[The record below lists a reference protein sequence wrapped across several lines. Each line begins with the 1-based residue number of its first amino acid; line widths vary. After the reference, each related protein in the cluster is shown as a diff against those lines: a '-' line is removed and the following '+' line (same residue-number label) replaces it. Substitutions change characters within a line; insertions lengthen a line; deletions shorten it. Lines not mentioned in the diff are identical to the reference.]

1 MKIAVVKATENLR
14 LGLSESDVKL
24 AEGQVNEL
32 LTEIEKTIRLLEA
45 DIPANPA
52 SPKAERLEAS
62 LAKDM
67 RAYFRD
73 LSDAL
78 PWSDIEMLYYK
89 LVKPE

>member
-1 MKIAVVKATENLR
+1 MRAKATENMR
-14 LGLSESDVKL
+14 EVLSKSDAKPV
-24 AEGQVNEL
+24 EGQVSEL
-32 LTEIEKTIRLLEA
+32 LTELEKTIRLLEA
-45 DIPANPA
+45 DIPASPA
-52 SPKAERLEAS
+52 SPKAERLEVS

-78 PWSDIEMLYYK
+78 PWSDLEMLYYK

>member
-1 MKIAVVKATENLR
+1 MRAKATENMR
-14 LGLSESDVKL
+14 EVLSKSNAKP

-78 PWSDIEMLYYK
+78 PWSDLEMLYYK

>member
-1 MKIAVVKATENLR
+1 MRAKATENMR
-14 LGLSESDVKL
+14 EVLSKSNAKP

-78 PWSDIEMLYYK
+78 PWSDLEMLYFK

>member
-1 MKIAVVKATENLR
+1 M
-14 LGLSESDVKL
+14 
-24 AEGQVNEL
+24 NEL
-32 LTEIEKTIRLLEA
+32 LTEIEKTIRLLEV

-78 PWSDIEMLYYK
+78 PSGDIEALYYK
-89 LVKPE
+89 KVKQE

>member
-32 LTEIEKTIRLLEA
+32 LIELEKTIRLLEK
-45 DIPANPA
+45 DKIPANPEDH
-52 SPKAERLEAS
+52 ERLEAR

-73 LSDAL
+73 LSDSL
-78 PWSDIEMLYYK
+78 PWSDLEMLYYK
-89 LVKPE
+89 LVKQE

>member
-1 MKIAVVKATENLR
+1 MR

-52 SPKAERLEAS
+52 SPKSKRLETS
-62 LAKDM
+62 LAKDL
-67 RAYFRD
+67 RDYFRG
-73 LSDAL
+73 LSNAL
-78 PWSDIEMLYYK
+78 PWSDLEMLYYK
-89 LVKPE
+89 LVKSE

>member
-1 MKIAVVKATENLR
+1 MRAKATENMR
-14 LGLSESDVKL
+14 EVLSKSNAKP

-78 PWSDIEMLYYK
+78 PFGDIEMLYYK

>member
-1 MKIAVVKATENLR
+1 MAEATENMR
-14 LGLSESDVKL
+14 EVLSKSNAKP

-78 PWSDIEMLYYK
+78 PWSDLEMLYYK

>member
-1 MKIAVVKATENLR
+1 MAKATENMR
-14 LGLSESDVKL
+14 EVLSKSNAKP

-78 PWSDIEMLYYK
+78 PWSDLEMLYFK

>member
-1 MKIAVVKATENLR
+1 VKIAVVKATESLR
-14 LGLSESDVKL
+14 QGLSESDVKL
-24 AEGQVNEL
+24 VGGQASKL
-32 LTEIEKTIRLLEA
+32 LVEIEKTIKLLEA
-45 DIPANPA
+45 GIPASPA

-78 PWSDIEMLYYK
+78 PWSDLEMLYFK

>member
-1 MKIAVVKATENLR
+1 MK
-14 LGLSESDVKL
+14 
-24 AEGQVNEL
+24 EL
-32 LTEIEKTIRLLEA
+32 LTEIDNLISLLEA
-45 DIPANPA
+45 EIPANPA
-52 SPKAERLEAS
+52 SPKAERLEAR

-78 PWSDIEMLYYK
+78 PWSDLEMLYYK

>member
-1 MKIAVVKATENLR
+1 MAKATENMR
-14 LGLSESDVKL
+14 EVLSKSNAKP

>member
-1 MKIAVVKATENLR
+1 MRAKATENMR
-14 LGLSESDVKL
+14 EVLSKSDAKPV
-24 AEGQVNEL
+24 EGQVSEL
-32 LTEIEKTIRLLEA
+32 LTELEKTIRLLEK
-45 DIPANPA
+45 DRIPA
-52 SPKAERLEAS
+52 SPNTPKNERLEAS

-73 LSDAL
+73 LSDTL

>member
-1 MKIAVVKATENLR
+1 MRAKATENMR
-14 LGLSESDVKL
+14 EVLSKSNAKP

-89 LVKPE
+89 LVKSE

>member
-1 MKIAVVKATENLR
+1 MVKATENLR

-32 LTEIEKTIRLLEA
+32 LIEIEKTIRLLEA
-45 DIPANPA
+45 EIPANPNA
-52 SPKAERLEAS
+52 PKNEKLEQR
-62 LAKDM
+62 LAKDLG
-67 RAYFRD
+67 AYFRD

-78 PWSDIEMLYYK
+78 PFGDIEMLYYK